1 VRIGI
6 TGHMNLTPESVPL
19 VAAALEK
26 VLADLATPLVGVS
39 CLARG
44 SDQVF
49 ARAVLGL
56 GGDLEVV
63 LPAADY
69 REHKVDPDNLDEFDS
84 LLRQAATVRVLPFER
99 SNRDAYAAAGEYV
112 LSGVDLLLAVWD
124 GAPPD
129 GKGGTGDTVRAAR
142 GRGVPVKVV
151 WPDGATRART
161 TNSPFVG

>member
-1 VRIGI
+1 VLIGI

-19 VAAALEK
+19 VAAELEK
-26 VLADLATPLVGVS
+26 VLGDFAAPLVGVS

-44 SDQVF
+44 SDQLF

-56 GGDLEVV
+56 GGGLEVI

-69 REHKVDPDNLDEFDS
+69 REHVVEPDNLDEFDS
-84 LLRQAATVRVLPFER
+84 LLRRAGTVRVLPFER
-99 SNRDAYAAAGEYV
+99 SHRDAYAAAGEHV

-129 GKGGTGDTVRAAR
+129 GKGGTGDTVRTAR
-142 GRGVPVKVV
+142 TRGVPVKVI
-151 WPDGATRART
+151 WPNGATRT
-161 TNSPFVG
+161 LEP